1 MVDILVVCGIKG
13 FNKFHETII
22 NVINN
27 NTPILVSKESCKFY
41 TLQTINNYFNE
52 DAPADLYI
60 SNISSN
66 LFIFD
71 RSFEDAVFDG
81 DQDES
86 YLPIKKFN
94 IEHNNKFDY
103 IVLEHCPTFLESI
116 MIPEF
121 VKHYNMLKPNG
132 YFIIFIN
139 QNLGKDFKFYENSN
153 FLILDNIFTRI
164 NNNVYQKMNN
174 NIYNMEANC
183 KNFMEY
189 CTNYIPPPI
198 YEVSSK
204 QKYLKYKKK
213 YLELTH
219 KSI

>member
-1 MVDILVVCGIKG
+1 MVEILVVCGIKG
-13 FNKFHETII
+13 FNKFHEAII
-22 NVINN
+22 NVINS
-27 NTPILVSKESCKFY
+27 NTPIPVSKESCKFY

-52 DAPADLYI
+52 DAHADLYI
-60 SNISSN
+60 SSIGNN

-71 RSFEDAVFDG
+71 KSFEEVVFDG
-81 DQDES
+81 DQDEK
-86 YLPIKKFN
+86 YLPIKNFN

-103 IVLEHCPTFLESI
+103 IILEHCPIFGLPFI
-116 MIPEF
+116 IPEF

-132 YFIIFIN
+132 YFIIFT
-139 QNLGKDFKFYENSN
+139 QKNLDKDFQFIENHN
-153 FLILDNIFTRI
+153 FPILENIFTRT
-164 NNNVYQKMNN
+164 NNNVYQKMNDN
-174 NIYNMEANC
+174 VYNMEENC

-189 CTNYIPPPI
+189 CKNYIPLPI

-213 YLELTH
+213 YLDLIS